1 MATHG
6 PLAPYRAKRDF
17 ARTTPFAWRE
27 ATAAPDLM
35 PFTVGTAQPE
45 RLRRADPW
53 VGFAVL
59 PRPLPQP
66 R

>member
-17 ARTTPFAWRE
+17 TRTMPFAWRE
-27 ATAAPDLM
+27 ATAALDPR
-35 PFTVGTAQPE
+35 PFTVATAPPV
-45 RLRRADPW
+45 RLHRADPW
-53 VGFAVL
+53 AGFAAA
-59 PRPLPQP
+59 RPLPKP